1 MAARRKKPK
10 ANGAKKPDSPSPV
23 KVEPFSQNLAVA
35 LTTKEIAERSDRA
48 AHVMADR
55 DHARVAFSEE
65 KKATRT
71 KINQMGIEIRSL
83 LAEVREK
90 VTYREVP
97 CERRFIYAEKIV
109 RDVRLDTGDTLT
121 ERPMSE
127 QESQRELFDGNPPP
141 AGGGDMDDEFDGGDD
156 GE

>member
-1 MAARRKKPK
+1 MAARRKKPTT
-10 ANGAKKPDSPSPV
+10 NGAKKPDSPSPV
-23 KVEPFSQNLAVA
+23 KIEPFSQNLAVA
-35 LTTKEIAERSDRA
+35 LSTKELAERSDRA

-55 DHARVAFSEE
+55 DQARLAFAEE

-71 KINQMGIEIRSL
+71 RINQMGLEIRSL

-90 VTYREVP
+90 VTYREVA

-141 AGGGDMDDEFDGGDD
+141 GGGDVDDEFSDAAD